1 MLNVCCFFSVSDSLH
16 DRHEFDKQGRARIF
30 GVKRVMTGEE
40 MKQAMKSLLESQAG
54 TSAKLALTIEAV
66 NRLAE
71 TVERDRREN
80 RELLEA
86 HRLENR
92 EQLDAQRELLDE
104 YRHETREAINNL
116 IIGNEVTRDL
126 AERVARLAIST
137 SQRVSALENA
147 RED

>member
-1 MLNVCCFFSVSDSLH
+1 
-16 DRHEFDKQGRARIF
+16 
-30 GVKRVMTGEE
+30 MTGEE